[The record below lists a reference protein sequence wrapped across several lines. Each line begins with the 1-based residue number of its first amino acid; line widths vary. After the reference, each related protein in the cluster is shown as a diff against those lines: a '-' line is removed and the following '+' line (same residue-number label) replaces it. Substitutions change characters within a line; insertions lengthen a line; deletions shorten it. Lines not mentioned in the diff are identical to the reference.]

1 MKQSL
6 SHFLPREPRRIGD
19 YDWFYIEAR
28 GICFIHQVQGDKHIT
43 QTDEINIPWRYIEK
57 ALKDFRAAKEKQ
69 EKRYDS

>member
-28 GICFIHQVQGDKHIT
+28 GISFIHQVRGEKHIT
-43 QTDEINIPWRYIEK
+43 QTDEINIPWRSIEK

-69 EKRYDS
+69 EKRSKS